1 MVGSSG
7 TMGFLVKEFPALS
20 SNVRNFVR
28 KNPREARAAIT
39 AALEAVAAQRDIEG
53 STDVPEQLRPFV
65 VRRSDDD
72 TILGVTEAAARLE
85 VSRTTIYEWARTM
98 RLITWKATK
107 RGLRIP
113 AGQILG
119 PGKVVPGLKGVVDAI
134 GESELAWAFLT
145 QEWEFEETVALP
157 LDLLKAGR
165 IEEVLGAASGFG
177 DTFT

>member
-1 MVGSSG
+1 MARSSG
-7 TMGFLVKEFPALS
+7 TIGFLEKEFPVLS

-28 KNPREARAAIT
+28 KHPREASVAIT
-39 AALEAVAAQRDIEG
+39 AALEAVAAQRDVDG
-53 STDVPEQLRPFV
+53 GADVPEQLRPFV

-72 TILGVTEAAARLE
+72 AILGVTEAAVRLE
-85 VSRTTIYEWARTM
+85 VSRTTIYQWAKTM

-119 PGKVVPGLKGVVDAI
+119 PGKVVSGLKDVVDVI

-157 LDLLKAGR
+157 LDLLKTGR
-165 IEEVLGAASGFG
+165 IDEVLGAASGFG